1 MEEHS
6 TRIAPIPS
14 PEEFA
19 KYKQVQ
25 EDMPDR
31 ILKQFEQD
39 SIATR
44 ELTNKALSAD
54 VDFDKRSQYMAYSV
68 LVVILLGTFFLA
80 YIGKDIAAILTG
92 LSAFVLIFKDVFSR
106 KNR

>member
-39 SIATR
+39 SVATR
-44 ELTNKALSAD
+44 ELTDKALSAD
-54 VDFDKRSQYMAYSV
+54 SV
-68 LVVILLGTFFLA
+68 LVIILFGAFFLA

>member
-1 MEEHS
+1 MEKHS

-44 ELTNKALSAD
+44 ELTKKALLAD
-54 VDFDKRSQYMAYSV
+54 IEFDKRSQYMAYSV
-68 LVVILLGTFFLA
+68 IVIILFGTIFLA
-80 YIGKDIAAILTG
+80 YNGKNIAATCSGLTALG
-92 LSAFVLIFKDVFSR
+92 LLFKDVFSR

>member
-1 MEEHS
+1 
-6 TRIAPIPS
+6 
-14 PEEFA
+14 
-19 KYKQVQ
+19 
-25 EDMPDR
+25 MPDR

-44 ELTNKALSAD
+44 ALTDKALSAD
-54 VDFDKRSQYMAYSV
+54 VEFDKRSQYMAYSV
-68 LVVILLGTFFLA
+68 LVIILFGAFFLA